1 MFYILSFLWFIRTTK
16 SILFW
21 LYLWQLKEYHIG
33 RFIDHFRTEKGKRIF
48 INYFQFLKIFLIL
61 GPFFFPL
68 VFPPIII
75 FLYFAESVI
84 FFKNLFQKRLLKPV
98 LTKKITFLILSGLFF
113 EVFFIFTS
121 WFRPLPNFVLLLLV
135 FDILT
140 PAITSGIVFIF
151 QPLAVLARN
160 QIIKKAKEKRAKVDE
175 LRSSSP
181 SLSSPYAPRSVFK
194 DLLVIGITGSYGKT
208 STKEFLATILSQKYK
223 VLKTAEHQNS
233 EVGISQCIL
242 NDLKSEHEIFI
253 VEMGAYNRGGIKL
266 LCDIAKPKIG
276 ILTGINEQHMAT
288 FGSQENIIKGKYEL
302 IEFLPENGLAIF
314 NGNNEYCHELY
325 QKTKKSKKII
335 YNTIST
341 AVENVLH
348 KDFWAENIKVEKEWI
363 SFKVVSS
370 DGDSADFK
378 VILLG
383 AQNVENILLATAAA
397 KELGMSLEEISKAC
411 EKIRQEQSGMRL
423 IKTKDG
429 LNIIDATYSANPD
442 GVISHLEYLKV
453 WPGKRVI
460 IMPCLI
466 ELGQASKEVH
476 KRIGQKIGEICDLV
490 IITTKERFKEI
501 KDGSASSPQGGA
513 KEVLFIEDPK
523 EIFEKIKSFCKLN
536 DVILLESR
544 VPKEVIELLSK

>member
-208 STKEFLATILSQKYK
+208 STKEFLAIILSQKYK

-314 NGNNEYCHELY
+314 NGNNKYCHELY

-341 AVENVLH
+341 AVGNVLH

-397 KELGMSLEEISKAC
+397 KELGMNLKEISKAC

-442 GVISHLEYLKV
+442 GVISHLEYLKI
-453 WPGKRVI
+453 WPQKKII

-476 KRIGQKIGEICDLV
+476 KRIGQKIGEVCHLA
-490 IITTKERFKEI
+490 IITTRERFQNIKE
-501 KDGSASSPQGGA
+501 GA
-513 KEVLFIEDPK
+513 MEKGMPSGNILFIENPK
-523 EIFEKIKSFCKLN
+523 EIFEKIKNFTKPN
-536 DVILLESR
+536 DIVLLEGR
-544 VPKEVIELLSK
+544 LPKEAIELLMR

>member
-1 MFYILSFLWFIRTTK
+1 MILETLIFFWFLRQIK
-16 SILFW
+16 AILFW

-48 INYFQFLKIFLIL
+48 LNYFQFLKIFLIL

-68 VFPPIII
+68 VFLPILI

-113 EVFFIFTS
+113 EVFFIFIFWQKS
-121 WFRPLPNFVLLLLV
+121 LPNFALLLLV

-140 PAITSGIVFIF
+140 PAITSGIVLIF

-160 QIIKKAKEKRAKVDE
+160 QIIKKAKEKRAK
-175 LRSSSP
+175 
-181 SLSSPYAPRSVFK
+181 FK

-208 STKEFLATILSQKYK
+208 STKEFLAEILSEKFK
-223 VLKTAEHQNS
+223 VLKTKKHQNS

-242 NDLKSEHEIFI
+242 NDLKEEHEVFV

-266 LCDIAKPKIG
+266 LCDIAKPQIG

-288 FGSQENIIKGKYEL
+288 FGSQDNIVKTKYEL
-302 IEFLPENGLAIF
+302 IESLPEMGFAVF
-314 NGNNEYCHELY
+314 NGDNKYCRELY
-325 QKTKKSKKII
+325 KRAHVSKRIC
-335 YNTIST
+335 YTTFS
-341 AVENVLH
+341 ALAYEVVQG
-348 KDFWAENIKVEKEWI
+348 DFWTSNIKLDKE
-363 SFKVVSS
+363 SLYFKVFSRW
-370 DGDSADFK
+370 GEIAEFK
-378 VILLG
+378 LNLLG
-383 AQNVENILLATAAA
+383 EHYAQNILMAAIVA
-397 KELGMSLEEISKAC
+397 KEVLGMTLEEITKVSQ
-411 EKIRQEQSGMRL
+411 KIKPEQGGMRL
-423 IKTKDG
+423 IKTKGG

-453 WPGKRVI
+453 WPGKKVI

-476 KRIGQKIGEICDLV
+476 KRIGKKIGEICDLAI
-490 IITTKERFKEI
+490 IITRERFQDIVE
-501 KDGSASSPQGGA
+501 GA
-513 KEVLFIEDPK
+513 MEKGMPSGNILFIENPK
-523 EIFEKIKSFCKLN
+523 EIFKKIKSFCQSG

-544 VPKEVIELLSK
+544 VPSQLISSLVRYGEVK